1 VEIQNDSRESTL
13 HALYDSLHARRV
25 HTVHAQVHNNS
36 SMDSSKNHIDKVDDY
51 DDCVN
56 FLSSEIIQ
64 FMRQDDA
71 KRERHSYTEPDS
83 ELDYESLHVQN
94 EQIMCTPVHNISL
107 EDTSKPISGIVNE
120 NYIDFCPCLCC
131 PSDNFWTLFDNYDS
145 LKRLNVHTFLFIFV
159 VWFKKVW

>member
-1 VEIQNDSRESTL
+1 LPPVEIQNDSRESTL

-120 NYIDFCPCLCC
+120 NYIDCV
-131 PSDNFWTLFDNYDS
+131 
-145 LKRLNVHTFLFIFV
+145 RFLSPDVIQFLHQNEA
-159 VWFKKVW
+159 K